1 MQAEIRNN
9 KIIIEFETGRV
20 SPEVLS
26 LLSSLE
32 TSKKSAAKKSDIAA
46 FAREIKQ
53 GWWKKNKKRFI
64 DECCH

>member
-32 TSKKSAAKKSDIAA
+32 TSKKST
-46 FAREIKQ
+46 
-53 GWWKKNKKRFI
+53 G
-64 DECCH
+64 CH